1 MRKPVGGRLARHLVR
16 TGETPVPPIL
26 HNFSEQTPP
35 PNTFLDLRRSLHDLA
50 QPLGALT
57 EMVDLLLQELPEED
71 PVTQELR
78 LMSEKLETV
87 LHIFGEIRGLARE
100 TSGPQ
105 VQIRC

>member
-1 MRKPVGGRLARHLVR
+1 
-16 TGETPVPPIL
+16 
-26 HNFSEQTPP
+26 
-35 PNTFLDLRRSLHDLA
+35 
-50 QPLGALT
+50 
-57 EMVDLLLQELPEED
+57 MVDLLLQELPEED